1 MYYFQVVVLTV
12 YVFLYGRLYL
22 VLSGLEKS
30 ILQDPNIQNIKPFE
44 NVLATQSVFQLG
56 MLLVLPMMMEV
67 GLEKGFGRALAE
79 FVIMQL
85 QLAPVFF
92 TFHLGT
98 VTTMAGQYFMVE
110 QSIELQGEGLL
121 CAMQSMLRIIG
132 CTPGATL

>member
-1 MYYFQVVVLTV
+1 M
-12 YVFLYGRLYL
+12 
-22 VLSGLEKS
+22 SGLEKS

-98 VTTMAGQYFMVE
+98 KTHYYGRTILHGGAKYRATGRGFVVRHAKYAENYRMY
-110 QSIELQGEGLL
+110 S
-121 CAMQSMLRIIG
+121 
-132 CTPGATL
+132 GATL